1 MANDSEFSTRAWKLI
16 LQDNTDKRVSQDS
29 ADALAELADHYAEE
43 IGEKA
48 VEYAEEDGRKT
59 VRESDVRKALN
70 DRRKIV
76 VEEEL
81 GIRG

>member
-1 MANDSEFSTRAWKLI
+1 MGNDSEFSTRAWKLI
-16 LQDNTDKRVSQDS
+16 IQGNTDKRVSEGS
-29 ADALAELADHYAEE
+29 ADALAEISEHYAEE
-43 IGEKA
+43 ISEKA

-59 VRESDVRKALN
+59 VKESDIKKALN

-81 GIRG
+81 GIRV